1 MTVRHT
7 IRFPDDLYARVQRAA
22 EEDMRSLN
30 AEVLWLIERGL
41 TAAES
46 TSSSP

>member
-1 MTVRHT
+1 
-7 IRFPDDLYARVQRAA
+7 
-22 EEDMRSLN
+22 MRSLN

-46 TSSSP
+46 ASSPPLKGNAGKLGLAGK